1 MFESVSIEFMSYF
14 AGSAK
19 VKVWVEG
26 NELHYSKSE
35 MRDPINNTKDS
46 VSSVSAMDFIK
57 RIEAL
62 KILGWRKSYYPVG
75 YEVMD
80 GETWTLKYEDSEH
93 KTYKIEGDNEYP
105 ENWTAF
111 MELMTEV
118 AGHFWDYEE

>member
-1 MFESVSIEFMSYF
+1 MAYLV
-14 AGSAK
+14 GSAK

-26 NELHYSKSE
+26 DELHYSKSE
-35 MRDPINNTKDS
+35 MRDSFQNTKDS
-46 VSSVSAMDFIK
+46 VSSVLASDFIK

-62 KILGWRKSYYPVG
+62 KILGWKQSYYPVG

-80 GETWTLKYEDSEH
+80 GVTWTLKYDDSEH

-105 ENWTAF
+105 DNWIDL
-111 MELMTEV
+111 MNLMTEV